1 MIKHKLSEEDLRKYV
16 KRKVHFKVSSKGMEP
31 TKFESLDNAT
41 AFMGVSKQILTY
53 AHKHKK
59 PFITRRKGGDKVFF
73 TEWLE
78 DCQT

>member
-1 MIKHKLSEEDLRKYV
+1 
-16 KRKVHFKVSSKGMEP
+16 MEP

-78 DCQT
+78 YCQT